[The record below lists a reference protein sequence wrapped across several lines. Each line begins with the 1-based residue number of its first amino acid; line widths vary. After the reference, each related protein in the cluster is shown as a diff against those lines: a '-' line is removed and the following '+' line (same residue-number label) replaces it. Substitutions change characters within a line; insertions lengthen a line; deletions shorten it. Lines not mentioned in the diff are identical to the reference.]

1 MDTRLRALIALLVV
15 GLFQA
20 GPNQPP
26 LFELRR
32 SAVALAKAEGPALQ
46 AQSETRFR
54 LTADRAG
61 EIPFFIAEPN
71 NGSGY
76 RDGDAELAVWAL
88 QEWEHRV
95 GAIRFRPARDEA
107 SARLRIHWL
116 PWAEDAALGRMEPST
131 DGGPPTAS
139 LEIRPDDTRFRPSV
153 MRRVK
158 VDPLMRDVVLY
169 YVCLHEIGHAL
180 GLSHSDNP
188 RDVMWPGTNRVTL
201 PIYDRYRHHLMMRDD
216 IPRVAWLSD
225 HDVARVKAL
234 FASGTLPSHARTPRT
249 PDR

>member
-1 MDTRLRALIALLVV
+1 MDTRLGALIALLLV
-15 GLFQA
+15 G
-20 GPNQPP
+20 P
-26 LFELRR
+26 
-32 SAVALAKAEGPALQ
+32 SLA
-46 AQSETRFR
+46 AQSDTRFR
-54 LTADRAG
+54 LTGDGAG
-61 EIPFFIAEPN
+61 EIPFFIAGPES
-71 NGSGY
+71 GSGY
-76 RDGDAELAVWAL
+76 RAGDAELAVWAL
-88 QEWEHRV
+88 QEWEHGV
-95 GAIRFRPARDEA
+95 GGVIRFRPARDEA

-131 DGGPPTAS
+131 DREQPTAS
-139 LEIRPDDTRFRPSV
+139 LEIRPDETRFRPSV

-188 RDVMWPGTNRVTL
+188 RDVMWPGTNGVTL
-201 PIYDRYRHHLMMRDD
+201 PIYERYRHHLMTRDD
-216 IPRVAWLSD
+216 IPRVEWLSD